1 MNQPFK
7 LYYYYYLIFC
17 MSFSKNEGL
26 VKIIVNY
33 IIKEK
38 HYVDTVEMNLLYYD
52 HIVDIEYL
60 YYGQYYSTER
70 VLSFLFI
77 S

>member
-1 MNQPFK
+1 M
-7 LYYYYYLIFC
+7 
-17 MSFSKNEGL
+17 
-26 VKIIVNY
+26 KIIVNY